1 MSKRSSGTNGFL
13 ALFDLIG
20 ELARRRHQAAE
31 RYFSV
36 LGLNHTEA
44 RLLTLLRQEDGAAAQ
59 DALSNRLSVDRSNA
73 VRALQRLEHDGYVL
87 RRKDNA
93 DQRANL
99 VQMTPKGRK
108 AAVEIS
114 RLRKKM
120 AQSFFGDLR
129 EKEAGAIAD
138 LLKKTLTNEPSGMRW
153 DAPRRAEA
161 DRPAS
166 ERHA

>member
-44 RLLTLLRQEDGAAAQ
+44 RLLTLLRQEDGVAAQ
-59 DALSNRLSVDRSNA
+59 DTLSNRLSVDRSNA
-73 VRALQRLEHDGYVL
+73 VRALQSLEQEGYIR
-87 RRKDNA
+87 RRKDDA
-93 DQRANL
+93 DKRAKL
-99 VQMTPKGRK
+99 VQITPKGRK
-108 AAVEIS
+108 AVSEIS

-129 EKEAGAIAD
+129 EKEAGAIVD
-138 LLKKTLTNEPSGMRW
+138 LLKKALTYDPSGTRSA
-153 DAPRRAEA
+153 APEREEA